1 MVAIDQSRDDLSAER
16 ERGSVARWPLA
27 MKLPSPLLFDCRHCY
42 FLCGVEPLDGLGS
55 EKHKVSAMRS
65 AHAGVATSKDAAT

>member
-42 FLCGVEPLDGLGS
+42 FYACFWCGTT
-55 EKHKVSAMRS
+55 RR
-65 AHAGVATSKDAAT
+65 AGK